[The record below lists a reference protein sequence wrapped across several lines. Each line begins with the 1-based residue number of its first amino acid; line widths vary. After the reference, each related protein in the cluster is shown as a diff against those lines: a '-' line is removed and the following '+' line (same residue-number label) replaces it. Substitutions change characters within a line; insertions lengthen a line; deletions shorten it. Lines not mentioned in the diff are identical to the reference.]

1 MKLSDKFDHFLI
13 DLDGVVYIGNK
24 PISGSIKTLLILKD
38 LGKNLIFL
46 TNDPRSSVKDYSEK
60 LNKFG
65 LPAKPQDIITSSMS
79 IGYYIKSKHKDVNH
93 KKAYVVGSKA
103 LKDEIKRIGLEL
115 VTGKRAE
122 SADFVIIGG
131 HPGFRYEE
139 IKISSFAIRN
149 GAYFYATSRDPY
161 IPTEEG
167 LVPATGAVLASIE
180 VASGQKAI
188 IGGKPEKII
197 FEVAIKKRQLHPN
210 KRIAVVGDRLDSD
223 IIGGKRAGVK
233 TILVLSGSTK
243 ERDLY
248 TGDVIPDYVI
258 NDLTGLLSEIDTG
271 WNRKIRGKLP

>member
-79 IGYYIKSKHKDVNH
+79 IAYYIKSKHKDVNH

-115 VTGKRAE
+115 VAGKRAE

-271 WNRKIRGKLP
+271 WNRKIRGTLP